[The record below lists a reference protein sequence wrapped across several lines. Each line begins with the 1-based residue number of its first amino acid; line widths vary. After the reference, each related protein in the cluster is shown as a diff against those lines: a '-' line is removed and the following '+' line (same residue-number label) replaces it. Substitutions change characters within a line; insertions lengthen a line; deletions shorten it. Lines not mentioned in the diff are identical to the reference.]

1 MSSILLYL
9 TRYVYVSR
17 SSLMLGD
24 LVMNTSK
31 PTFLLF
37 FSILLAMYL
46 YNAFI
51 ECSCYVKILRHLVS

>member
-9 TRYVYVSR
+9 ACNVLISQ
-17 SSLMLGD
+17 SSLMSGD
-24 LVMNTSK
+24 PVMNTSQ

-37 FSILLAMYL
+37 FCILLAMYL

-51 ECSCYVKILRHLVS
+51 QCSCYIKISIY

>member
-9 TRYVYVSR
+9 ACNVLISQ

-24 LVMNTSK
+24 PMMNTSK

-37 FSILLAMYL
+37 FCISIAMYL
-46 YNAFI
+46 YNAHI
-51 ECSCYVKILRHLVS
+51 ECSCYVKISVH